1 MVLFT
6 NSILSLITTKA
17 KTTIEDILDIIRYRE
32 LLRNL
37 ISRELTVRYKRSIL
51 GFLWTMLNPLLMMII
66 FTAIFSTIFRFA
78 VKNFTIYFLSAYLLW
93 NFFAQ
98 TTLFSMSVLL
108 ANSTMLKRVYMPRSI
123 FVVAYTLSGLVNLML
138 AMIPLLLI
146 IIVTAHPLQPAIL
159 FLPIPLILATIF
171 TLGIS
176 LMLSALAIFFH
187 DVIQIYQVL
196 LTAWMYLTPIVYPIE
211 IIPPE
216 YLFLIQFNPMYY
228 LVELFRAPIYQ
239 GILPD
244 LSFLY
249 ISVTAAFFTL
259 ALGWWIFSRSADRF
273 VYYL

>member
-1 MVLFT
+1 
-6 NSILSLITTKA
+6 
-17 KTTIEDILDIIRYRE
+17 
-32 LLRNL
+32 
-37 ISRELTVRYKRSIL
+37 
-51 GFLWTMLNPLLMMII
+51 
-66 FTAIFSTIFRFA
+66 
-78 VKNFTIYFLSAYLLW
+78 
-93 NFFAQ
+93 
-98 TTLFSMSVLL
+98 
-108 ANSTMLKRVYMPRSI
+108 
-123 FVVAYTLSGLVNLML
+123 ML